1 MKGGGLSGNA
11 SSAIGTAAPE
21 APEKRG
27 ERECGSNR
35 HREYFNAFWVEDF
48 AGIAEVFARRPGEGS
63 AEARGNMNIS

>member
-35 HREYFNAFWVEDF
+35 HRDYFNAFRAGDF
-48 AGIAEVFARRPGEGS
+48 RGIAGFLGGGRTVKS
-63 AEARGNMNIS
+63 AGHGNVNIS

>member
-35 HREYFNAFWVEDF
+35 HREYFNAIWVGDF
-48 AGIAEVFARRPGEGS
+48 RWIVEFLRGGRPVTGAGHENV
-63 AEARGNMNIS
+63 NIS